1 MASFQKTKTGWRVFV
16 KRKGVSKTST
26 FKTKREAQD
35 WAARMENLILT
46 TNQQK
51 RKYTYGEMI
60 ERYLR
65 EELGKKRNGK
75 FERYFLPN
83 LLNHKIA
90 KSEIGEESIIAYRD
104 ERLKSVQGPTVKRE
118 LIAMSHICTVAMKEW
133 KWIDS
138 NPFFNISK
146 PKDNLP
152 RVRRVTKEEIEKL
165 KQACAYEI
173 PPVTGVQLSV
183 HAFLFAIETAMR
195 LGEILSLTWEN
206 VDFEKRI
213 AFLPMT
219 KNGTSRTV
227 PLSGQAIELLKQLPQ
242 KSKQCFPVN
251 KHASSYFRAVKNRAN
266 IENLHFHDSRHEAIT
281 RLSRKLDVLTL
292 ARVVGHKNIQ
302 QLMTYY
308 NESAEDIAKRL

>member
-16 KRKGVSKTST
+16 KRKGISKTST

-35 WAARMENLILT
+35 WASRMENLILT

-51 RKYTYGEMI
+51 RRYTYGEMI

-65 EELGKKRNGK
+65 EELDKKRNGH
-75 FERYFLPN
+75 FERYFLHR

-90 KSEIGEESIIAYRD
+90 KSEISEESIIAYRD
-104 ERLKSVQGPTVKRE
+104 ERLKMVQSSSVKRE
-118 LIAMSHICTVAMKEW
+118 FNTMAHICAVAMKEW

-138 NPFFNISK
+138 NPFSNISK
-146 PKDNLP
+146 PKNKLP
-152 RVRRVTKEEIEKL
+152 RVRRVTEEEIEKL
-165 KQACAYEI
+165 KQACSYEI
-173 PPVTGVQLSV
+173 PPVTMLQRSV

-195 LGEILSLTWEN
+195 LGEIASLTWEN
-206 VDFEKRI
+206 VDFEKRT

-227 PLSGQAIELLKQLPQ
+227 PLSGRAIELLKQLQ
-242 KSKQCFPVN
+242 KKSQQCFAI
-251 KHASSYFRAVKNRAN
+251 KKYASACFSVVRNRAN
-266 IENLHFHDSRHEAIT
+266 IVNLHFHDSRHEAIT